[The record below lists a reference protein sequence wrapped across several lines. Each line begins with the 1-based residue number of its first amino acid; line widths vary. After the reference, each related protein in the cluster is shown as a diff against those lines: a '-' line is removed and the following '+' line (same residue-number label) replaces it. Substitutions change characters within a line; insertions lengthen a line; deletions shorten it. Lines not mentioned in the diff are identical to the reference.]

1 MKVDDFKINK
11 VIVTLDKE
19 GEKKDQKKLQKTAG
33 KLSKQFKNIRSF
45 NNDLI
50 RNQLTN
56 LFKKYTNVLVPE
68 PKNVQGTLVGEKLM
82 NLYIE
87 LLEKENTS
95 TAGFDVSYN
104 NGFALDLIYN
114 NHNLF
119 ADLFDLQFNI
129 SLKKNDLAV
138 LLKLLNQIEFLNK
151 SHEIE
156 LKTGYKENPFVGVGL
171 LTEIN
176 DYLKINNNVSI
187 LKKGGEYK
195 LDNFHGVKYS
205 NIDDIYYPTKGVHGN
220 IGFKTFESILLD
232 LNIWY
237 PLYKNIVLGL
247 KPNLLTKDFYKK
259 DKFENDI
266 YIQFPVTRN
275 KDLVT
280 DIVYKKDIIEIQ
292 INLKTKMGI
301 LNIPIIKINTKPKVK
316 FSINRIKNSTANFTK
331 KIKMKVKNVKAPK
344 LQKFKLSKIKNIK
357 LPKFKKNKNRK
368 EKSES
373 DIEFGLN
380 VSQVKIKQPY
390 IL

>member
-33 KLSKQFKNIRSF
+33 KLSKQFKNIKSF

-82 NLYIE
+82 DLYIE
-87 LLEKENTS
+87 LLEKEKTS

-104 NGFALDLIYN
+104 NGFGLDLLYN

-129 SLKKNDLAV
+129 SLKKNDLGTFV
-138 LLKLLNQIEFLNK
+138 KILNEINLFNK
-151 SHEIE
+151 SHE
-156 LKTGYKENPFVGVGL
+156 LQFKVGYKKNLSCGIGL

-176 DYLKINNNVSI
+176 DYFKINNNVSI

-237 PLYKNIVLGL
+237 PLYKNIVLGS
-247 KPNLLTKDFYKK
+247 KINFLTKDFYKK
-259 DKFENDI
+259 DRFENDI
-266 YIQFPVTRN
+266 YIQFPVTKN

-292 INLKTKMGI
+292 INIKTKMGI
-301 LNIPIIKINTKPKVK
+301 LNIPILKINTKPKVK
-316 FSINRIKNSTANFTK
+316 FSINKIKNSTANFTK
-331 KIKMKVKNVKAPK
+331 KIKMKVKNMKAPK
-344 LQKFKLSKIKNIK
+344 LQKIKLSKLKNIK
-357 LPKFKKNKNRK
+357 LPKLKKNKNK
-368 EKSES
+368 NS
-373 DIEFGLN
+373 DIIFGPKIGEL
-380 VSQVKIKQPY
+380 KIKQPY
-390 IL
+390 IN

>member
-19 GEKKDQKKLQKTAG
+19 GEKKDQTKLQKTAG

-68 PKNVQGTLVGEKLM
+68 PKNVQGILVGEKLM
-82 NLYIE
+82 DLHIE
-87 LLEKENTS
+87 LLEKEKTS

-104 NGFALDLIYN
+104 NGFGLDLLYN

-119 ADLFDLQFNI
+119 ADLFDLQFNV

-138 LLKLLNQIEFLNK
+138 LLKVLNQIEFLNK

-156 LKTGYKENPFVGVGL
+156 YKLGYNKDPFTGFGL

-187 LKKGGEYK
+187 LKKGDEYK

-220 IGFKTFESILLD
+220 IGFKTFEL
-232 LNIWY
+232 
-237 PLYKNIVLGL
+237 
-247 KPNLLTKDFYKK
+247 
-259 DKFENDI
+259 
-266 YIQFPVTRN
+266 
-275 KDLVT
+275 
-280 DIVYKKDIIEIQ
+280 
-292 INLKTKMGI
+292 
-301 LNIPIIKINTKPKVK
+301 
-316 FSINRIKNSTANFTK
+316 
-331 KIKMKVKNVKAPK
+331 
-344 LQKFKLSKIKNIK
+344 
-357 LPKFKKNKNRK
+357 
-368 EKSES
+368 
-373 DIEFGLN
+373 
-380 VSQVKIKQPY
+380 
-390 IL
+390 